1 MPRQKPSAAEYLER
15 HDAEMRL
22 ILGELVEYAGR
33 INLWWRHAALV
44 VRDHPE
50 QALTDLIDAEIHLSV
65 HVRIELADSLR
76 RIRSA
81 ITLLGAELPEDA
93 DQDDASAEA
102 TPTSGDIGAR

>member
-1 MPRQKPSAAEYLER
+1 MPRQKRSAAEYLEA

-33 INLWWRHAALV
+33 INLWWRNAALV
-44 VRDHPE
+44 VRDHPD
-50 QALTDLIDAEIHLSV
+50 QALTDLIDAETYLSI

-81 ITLLGAELPEDA
+81 IDILAAELPEENDE
-93 DQDDASAEA
+93 DDASAAE
-102 TPTSGDIGAR
+102 TPTSGDIPAR

>member
-1 MPRQKPSAAEYLER
+1 MPRQKPSAADYLER

-33 INLWWRHAALV
+33 INLWWRNAALV
-44 VRDHPE
+44 VRNHPE
-50 QALTDLIDAEIHLSV
+50 RALTDLIDAEIHLSV

-81 ITLLGAELPEDA
+81 ITLLGEELPEDE
-93 DQDDASAEA
+93 DDASADA
-102 TPTSGDIGAR
+102 TPTSGDVRGH